1 MGTKES
7 FFYHADPALLI
18 LILFMGML
26 TLMKLGS
33 YIGLRVQRNKED
45 QENPGNATVLAAV
58 FGLFAFLLAFTFSM
72 SGGRYESRRQST
84 IKEANAISTAILRAD
99 LYAPEER
106 AAFRKDF
113 KSYTLARIKYIT
125 SGRDKLAMSRAAA
138 SAQIAGK
145 MIWQRATDDAIK
157 AGSLFP
163 ANLMIPA
170 LNEMLDAGNSNDY
183 AEKLRVPDPIVILL
197 FALCLVC
204 AFFVGYHSSHK
215 GRFDWVIA
223 TGFCLLSALVIFIT
237 LDLDRPR
244 AGFIRL
250 NTSHQSMTDLIQQFD
265 NP

>member
-1 MGTKES
+1 
-7 FFYHADPALLI
+7 
-18 LILFMGML
+18 
-26 TLMKLGS
+26 
-33 YIGLRVQRNKED
+33 
-45 QENPGNATVLAAV
+45 
-58 FGLFAFLLAFTFSM
+58 
-72 SGGRYESRRQST
+72 
-84 IKEANAISTAILRAD
+84 
-99 LYAPEER
+99 
-106 AAFRKDF
+106 
-113 KSYTLARIKYIT
+113 
-125 SGRDKLAMSRAAA
+125 MSRAAA